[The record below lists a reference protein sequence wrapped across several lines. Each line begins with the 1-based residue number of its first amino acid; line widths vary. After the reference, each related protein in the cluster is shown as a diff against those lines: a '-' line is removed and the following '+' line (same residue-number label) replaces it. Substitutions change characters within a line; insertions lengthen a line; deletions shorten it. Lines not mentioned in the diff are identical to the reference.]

1 VDGRAPDEYL
11 VVFNAAN
18 RQKDLD
24 WFHRWRRA
32 WGLSVQVDDQT
43 EQTVM
48 PAVQEPQA
56 TARLS
61 ALLNAPLAEVPR
73 FGATSVEWDGAK
85 WATWTRRATRWRR
98 WRT

>member
-48 PAVQEPQA
+48 PAVQGPQA

-73 FGATSVEWDGAK
+73 FGATSVEWDGAR
-85 WATWTRRATRWRR
+85 WAT
-98 WRT
+98 